1 MTVAETLM
9 QLNLHS
15 AVLATDRG
23 RNRSEL
29 ALREDVSI
37 DKDQRWECVSGCER
51 RKSVERCTEVNSD
64 AECVQFTKVAL
75 FWGNRSGCWK
85 HGLWSDS
92 LSLSVIPKLWHSYFC
107 IFSLNYH
114 MIRRGLKNVGKMLQF
129 SPSTEQRAILIF
141 LRFQD
146 KALL

>member
-1 MTVAETLM
+1 MT
-9 QLNLHS
+9 LNAYSSLRLHC
-15 AVLATDRG
+15 
-23 RNRSEL
+23 SEGT
-29 ALREDVSI
+29 AP
-37 DKDQRWECVSGCER
+37 
-51 RKSVERCTEVNSD
+51 D
-64 AECVQFTKVAL
+64 AESTA
-75 FWGNRSGCWK
+75 
-85 HGLWSDS
+85 SDLT
-92 LSLSVIPKLWHSYFC
+92 LSLSVIPKLWYSYFC